1 MKKIKFMLMCMLAML
16 TGFSSCSSSDDND
29 GNKPMTNYVAISAD
43 GNTIINEDDDEEVK
57 FNILIGNTLTADATI
72 NLSLEENDDNVAT
85 ISPSSTIALK
95 AGAKTA
101 SFTVK
106 SNKKSL
112 LKSDRVLTVKATF
125 SDANMK
131 TDGKAATLTIKPDSD
146 IPVLTAEQ
154 QKLIEGYKQNLN
166 IDLTKILGKVKV
178 DTKVTFNDDDKIDIN
193 DNKDTRSFSGVTII
207 TLSEKATADKPVLK
221 MVSNAMGMAAFNYEM
236 LRKRT
241 VEDTEFWTQMPNGK
255 AVMENINYDYNK
267 ETFTMTLDGIEV
279 NPADMSLKFTG
290 SKVTMYEEKITTV
303 PFDYT
308 FSAWDRL
315 KAKADANK
323 SFVVDDGDTKTEVSV
338 KDIIDGGGSLNPY
351 SFFDNTDIVTDG
363 ENTDYTTIYVAP
375 TGKIDFTSGKMTFAF
390 PWYLDNT
397 YGCQRVEAT
406 YTFGN

>member
-1 MKKIKFMLMCMLAML
+1 MKKITFMLMCMLAML
-16 TGFSSCSSSDDND
+16 TGFSACSSSDND
-29 GNKPMTNYVAISAD
+29 DDKQMTNYVSISAE
-43 GNTIINEDDDEEVK
+43 GNNIINEDDDEEVK

-85 ISPSSTIALK
+85 ISPSTLALK

-131 TDGKAATLTIKPDSD
+131 TDGKAVTLTIKPDSD

>member
-1 MKKIKFMLMCMLAML
+1 MKKITFMLMYMLALL
-16 TGFSSCSSSDDND
+16 TGFSACSSSDND
-29 GNKPMTNYVAISAD
+29 GDKPMTNYVSISAE
-43 GNTIINEDDDEEVK
+43 GNNIINEDDDDEVK

-72 NLSLEENDDNVAT
+72 NLSLEGNDDNVAT
-85 ISPSSTIALK
+85 LSPSTISLK

-131 TDGKAATLTIKPDSD
+131 TDGKAVTLTIKPDSD

-221 MVSNAMGMAAFNYEM
+221 MVSNAMGMAALNYEM
-236 LRKRT
+236 LRKKT
-241 VEDTEFWTQMPNGK
+241 VEDTEYWTQMPYGK
-255 AVMENINYDYNK
+255 AVMEHINYDYKK
-267 ETFTMTLDGIEV
+267 EAFTMTLDGIEV
-279 NPADMSLKFTG
+279 NTDMSLKFTG
-290 SKVTMYEEKITTV
+290 SKVNVLEEEITTV

-315 KAKADANK
+315 KAMADANQ
-323 SFVVDDGDTKTEVSV
+323 SFVVDDGDTRTEVPV
-338 KDIIDGGGSLNPY
+338 QNIIDGGGSLNPY
-351 SFFDNTDIVTDG
+351 SFFDNTDVIADG
-363 ENTDYTTIYVAP
+363 EETEYKNIYVAP
-375 TGKIDFTSGKMTFAF
+375 TGKIDFTTGKMTFAF
-390 PWYLDNT
+390 PWYLENT
-397 YGCQRVEAT
+397 NGCQRVEAT

>member
-1 MKKIKFMLMCMLAML
+1 MKKFKFILMCMLAML
-16 TGFSSCSSSDDND
+16 TGFSACSSSDDND
-29 GNKPMTNYVAISAD
+29 GKQMTNYVSISAA
-43 GNTIINEDDDEEVK
+43 GNNIINEDDDEEVK

-72 NLSLEENDDNVAT
+72 NLSLEGNDDNVAT
-85 ISPSSTIALK
+85 LTPSTIALK

-131 TDGKAATLTIKPDSD
+131 TDGKAVTLTIKPDSD

-241 VEDTEFWTQMPNGK
+241 VEDAENWTQMPYGMV
-255 AVMENINYDYNK
+255 VMENINYDYNK

-279 NPADMSLKFTG
+279 NPADMTLKFTG
-290 SKVTMYEEKITTV
+290 SKVNVYDVEITTV

-308 FSAWDRL
+308 FSAWNRL
-315 KAKADANK
+315 KAIADANQ

-338 KDIIDGGGSLNPY
+338 QDIIDGGGSLNPY
-351 SFFDNTDIVTDG
+351 SFFDNTDVVADG
-363 ENTDYTTIYVAP
+363 EETEYNTIYVAP

-390 PWYLDNT
+390 PWYLENT
-397 YGCQRVEAT
+397 YGCQKVEAT

>member
-1 MKKIKFMLMCMLAML
+1 MKKITFMLMCMLAIL
-16 TGFSSCSSSDDND
+16 TGFSACSSSDND
-29 GNKPMTNYVAISAD
+29 GDKPMTNYVSISAE
-43 GNTIINEDDDEEVK
+43 GNNIINEDDDEEVK

-72 NLSLEENDDNVAT
+72 NLSLEGNDDNVAT
-85 ISPSSTIALK
+85 LTPSTISLK

-131 TDGKAATLTIKPDSD
+131 TDGKAVTLTIKPDSD

-178 DTKVTFNDDDKIDIN
+178 DTKVTFNDDDKNDIN

-221 MVSNAMGMAAFNYEM
+221 MISNAMGMAAFNYEI

-241 VEDTEFWTQMPNGK
+241 VEDTENWTQMPYGK
-255 AVMENINYDYNK
+255 AVMEHINYDYKK
-267 ETFTMTLDGIEV
+267 EAFTMTLDGIEV
-279 NPADMSLKFTG
+279 NTDMSLKFTG
-290 SKVTMYEEKITTV
+290 SKVNVLEEEITTV

-315 KAKADANK
+315 KAMADANK

-338 KDIIDGGGSLNPY
+338 QDIIDGGGSLNPY

-390 PWYLDNT
+390 PWYLENT

>member
-1 MKKIKFMLMCMLAML
+1 MKKFKFMLMCMLAML
-16 TGFSSCSSSDDND
+16 TGFSACSSSDDND
-29 GNKPMTNYVAISAD
+29 GDKQMTNYVSISAA
-43 GNTIINEDDDEEVK
+43 GNNIINEDDDEEVK

-72 NLSLEENDDNVAT
+72 NLSLEGNDDNVAT
-85 ISPSSTIALK
+85 LTPSTIALK
-95 AGAKTA
+95 AGTKTA

-131 TDGKAATLTIKPDSD
+131 TDGKAVTLTIKPDSD

-236 LRKRT
+236 LRKKT
-241 VEDTEFWTQMPNGK
+241 VEDTENWTQMPYGK

-279 NPADMSLKFTG
+279 NPADMTLKFTG
-290 SKVTMYEEKITTV
+290 SKVNVYEEEITTI

-315 KAKADANK
+315 KAMADANK
-323 SFVVDDGDTKTEVSV
+323 SFVVDEGDTKTEVSV
-338 KDIIDGGGSLNPY
+338 QDIIDGGGSLNPY
-351 SFFDNTDIVTDG
+351 TFFDNTDVIADG
-363 ENTDYTTIYVAP
+363 EETEYKNIYVVP

-390 PWYLDNT
+390 PWYLENT

>member
-1 MKKIKFMLMCMLAML
+1 MKKFKFILMCMLAML
-16 TGFSSCSSSDDND
+16 TGFSACSSSDDND
-29 GNKPMTNYVAISAD
+29 GKQMTNYVSISAA
-43 GNTIINEDDDEEVK
+43 GNNIINEDDDEEVK

-72 NLSLEENDDNVAT
+72 SLSLEGNDDNVAT
-85 ISPSSTIALK
+85 LTPSTVALK

-154 QKLIEGYKQNLN
+154 LKLIEGYKQNLN

-241 VEDTEFWTQMPNGK
+241 VEDAENWTQMPYGK
-255 AVMENINYDYNK
+255 AVMENINYNYNK

-315 KAKADANK
+315 KAKADANE
-323 SFVVDDGDTKTEVSV
+323 SFVVDEGETKTKVSV
-338 KDIIDGGGSLNPY
+338 QDIIDGGGSLNPY
-351 SFFDNTDIVTDG
+351 SFFDNTDVVADG
-363 ENTDYTTIYVAP
+363 EETDYTTIYVAP

>member
-1 MKKIKFMLMCMLAML
+1 MKKITFMLMCMLAIL
-16 TGFSSCSSSDDND
+16 TGFSACSSSDND
-29 GNKPMTNYVAISAD
+29 GDKQMTNYVSISAE
-43 GNTIINEDDDEEVK
+43 GNNIINEDDDEEVK

-72 NLSLEENDDNVAT
+72 SLSLEGNDDNVAT
-85 ISPSSTIALK
+85 LSSSTISLK

-101 SFTVK
+101 SFTIK

-131 TDGKAATLTIKPDSD
+131 TDGKAVTLTIKPDSD

-241 VEDTEFWTQMPNGK
+241 VEDTENWTQMPYGK
-255 AVMENINYDYNK
+255 AVMEHINYDYNK

-279 NPADMSLKFTG
+279 NQNMSLKFTG
-290 SKVTMYEEKITTV
+290 SKVNVLEEEITTV

-308 FSAWDRL
+308 FSAWNRL
-315 KAKADANK
+315 KAMADANE
-323 SFVVDDGDTKTEVSV
+323 SFVVDDGETKTNVSV
-338 KDIIDGGGSLNPY
+338 QKIIEGGGSLNPY
-351 SFFDNTDIVTDG
+351 SFFDNTDVVADG
-363 ENTDYTTIYVAP
+363 EETEYNTIYIAP

-390 PWYLDNT
+390 PWYLENT

>member
-1 MKKIKFMLMCMLAML
+1 MKKITFMLMCMLAML
-16 TGFSSCSSSDDND
+16 TGFSACSSDNND
-29 GNKPMTNYVAISAD
+29 GDKPMTNYVSISVE
-43 GNTIINEDDDEEVK
+43 GNNIINEDDDEEVK

-72 NLSLEENDDNVAT
+72 NLSLEGNDDNVAT
-85 ISPSSTIALK
+85 LTLSTIALK

-193 DNKDTRSFSGVTII
+193 NNNDTRSFSGVTII
-207 TLSEKATADKPVLK
+207 TLSEKATADRPVLK

-241 VEDTEFWTQMPNGK
+241 VEDTEFWTQMPYSK
-255 AVMENINYDYNK
+255 AVMDNINYDYNK

-279 NPADMSLKFTG
+279 NPDMSLKFTG
-290 SKVTMYEEKITTV
+290 SKVTMYDEEITTV

-315 KAKADANK
+315 KAKADANE
-323 SFVVDDGDTKTEVSV
+323 SFVVDDGETKTEVPV
-338 KDIIDGGGSLNPY
+338 QEIIDGGGSLNPY
-351 SFFDNTDIVTDG
+351 TFFDNTDVIADG
-363 ENTDYTTIYVAP
+363 EETEYKTIYVAP

-390 PWYLDNT
+390 PWYLENT
-397 YGCQRVEAT
+397 SGCQRIEAT

>member
-1 MKKIKFMLMCMLAML
+1 MKKITFMLMCMLAML
-16 TGFSSCSSSDDND
+16 TGFSACSSSDND
-29 GNKPMTNYVAISAD
+29 GDKPMTNYVSISAE
-43 GNTIINEDDDEEVK
+43 GNNIINEDDDDEVK

-72 NLSLEENDDNVAT
+72 SLSLEGNDDNVAT
-85 ISPSSTIALK
+85 LTPSTISLK

-125 SDANMK
+125 SDVNMK
-131 TDGKAATLTIKPDSD
+131 TDGKAVTLTIKPDSD

-236 LRKRT
+236 LRKKT
-241 VEDTEFWTQMPNGK
+241 VEDTEYWTQMPYGK

-279 NPADMSLKFTG
+279 NPNMSLKFTG
-290 SKVTMYEEKITTV
+290 SKVNVYDEEITTV

-308 FSAWDRL
+308 FSAWNRL
-315 KAKADANK
+315 KAMADANK
-323 SFVVDDGDTKTEVSV
+323 SFVVDDGDTRTEVPV
-338 KDIIDGGGSLNPY
+338 QDIIDGGGSLNPY
-351 SFFDNTDIVTDG
+351 SFFDNTDVVADG
-363 ENTDYTTIYVAP
+363 EETEYNTIYIAP

-390 PWYLDNT
+390 PWYLENT

>member
-1 MKKIKFMLMCMLAML
+1 MKKFKFILMCMLAML
-16 TGFSSCSSSDDND
+16 TGFSACSSSDDND
-29 GNKPMTNYVAISAD
+29 GKQMTNYVSISAA
-43 GNTIINEDDDEEVK
+43 GNNIINEDDDEEVK

-72 NLSLEENDDNVAT
+72 NLSLEGNDDNVAT
-85 ISPSSTIALK
+85 LTPSTIALK

-131 TDGKAATLTIKPDSD
+131 TDGKAVTLTIKPDSD

-236 LRKRT
+236 LRKKT
-241 VEDTEFWTQMPNGK
+241 VEDTEYWTQTPHGK
-255 AVMENINYDYNK
+255 AVMKNINYDYNK
-267 ETFTMTLDGIEV
+267 ENFTMTLDGIEV
-279 NPADMSLKFTG
+279 NPDMSLKFTG
-290 SKVTMYEEKITTV
+290 SKVNVYDVEITTV

-315 KAKADANK
+315 KAMADANK
-323 SFVVDDGDTKTEVSV
+323 SFVVDDGDTRTEVFV

-351 SFFDNTDIVTDG
+351 SFFDNTDVVADG
-363 ENTDYTTIYVAP
+363 EETDYKNIYVAP
-375 TGKIDFTSGKMTFAF
+375 TGKIDFASGKMTFAF
-390 PWYLDNT
+390 PWYLENT

>member
-1 MKKIKFMLMCMLAML
+1 MKKFKFMLMCMLAML
-16 TGFSSCSSSDDND
+16 TGLSACSSSDDND
-29 GNKPMTNYVAISAD
+29 GDKQMTNYVSISAA
-43 GNTIINEDDDEEVK
+43 GNNIINEDDDEEVK

-72 NLSLEENDDNVAT
+72 NLSLEGNDDNVAT
-85 ISPSSTIALK
+85 LTPSTIALK
-95 AGAKTA
+95 AGTKTA

-131 TDGKAATLTIKPDSD
+131 TDGKAVTLTIKPDSD

-236 LRKRT
+236 LRKKT
-241 VEDTEFWTQMPNGK
+241 VEDTENWTQMPYGK

-279 NPADMSLKFTG
+279 NPADMTLKFTG
-290 SKVTMYEEKITTV
+290 SKVNVYEEEITTI

-315 KAKADANK
+315 KAMADANK
-323 SFVVDDGDTKTEVSV
+323 SFVVDEGDTKTEVSV
-338 KDIIDGGGSLNPY
+338 QDIIDGGGSLNPY
-351 SFFDNTDIVTDG
+351 IFFDNTDFIADG
-363 ENTDYTTIYVAP
+363 EETEYKNIYVVP

-390 PWYLDNT
+390 PWYLENT

>member
-1 MKKIKFMLMCMLAML
+1 MKKITFMLMCMLAML
-16 TGFSSCSSSDDND
+16 TGFSACSSSDND
-29 GNKPMTNYVAISAD
+29 GDKPMTNYVSISAE
-43 GNTIINEDDDEEVK
+43 GNNIINEDDDEEVK

-72 NLSLEENDDNVAT
+72 SLSLEGNDDNVAT
-85 ISPSSTIALK
+85 LSPSTISLK

-131 TDGKAATLTIKPDSD
+131 TDGKAVTLTIKPDSD

-193 DNKDTRSFSGVTII
+193 NNKDTRPFSGVTII

-241 VEDTEFWTQMPNGK
+241 VEDTENWTQMPYGK

-267 ETFTMTLDGIEV
+267 ETFTMTLNGIEV
-279 NPADMSLKFTG
+279 NPDMSLKFTG
-290 SKVTMYEEKITTV
+290 SKVNVYDVEITTV

-315 KAKADANK
+315 KTMADANK
-323 SFVVDDGDTKTEVSV
+323 SFVVDDGETKTNVPV
-338 KDIIDGGGSLNPY
+338 QDIIEGGGSLNPY
-351 SFFDNTDIVTDG
+351 SFFDNTDVITDA
-363 ENTDYTTIYVAP
+363 EETEYKTIYVAP

-390 PWYLDNT
+390 PWYLENT
-397 YGCQRVEAT
+397 YGCQRVEVT

>member
-1 MKKIKFMLMCMLAML
+1 MKKFKFILMCMLAML
-16 TGFSSCSSSDDND
+16 TGFSACSSSDDND
-29 GNKPMTNYVAISAD
+29 GKQMTNYVSISAA
-43 GNTIINEDDDEEVK
+43 GNNIINEDDDEEVK

-72 NLSLEENDDNVAT
+72 NLSLEGNDDNVAT
-85 ISPSSTIALK
+85 LTPSTIALK

-131 TDGKAATLTIKPDSD
+131 TDGKAVTLTIKPDSD

-193 DNKDTRSFSGVTII
+193 DNNDTRSFSGVTII

-221 MVSNAMGMAAFNYEM
+221 MVSNAMGMAALNYEM
-236 LRKRT
+236 LRKKT
-241 VEDTEFWTQMPNGK
+241 VEDTEYWTQTPHGK

-267 ETFTMTLDGIEV
+267 ENFTMTLDGIEV
-279 NPADMSLKFTG
+279 NPDMSLKFTG
-290 SKVTMYEEKITTV
+290 SKVNVYDVEITTV

-315 KAKADANK
+315 KAMADANK
-323 SFVVDDGDTKTEVSV
+323 SFVVDDGDTRTEVFV

-351 SFFDNTDIVTDG
+351 SFFDNTDVVADG
-363 ENTDYTTIYVAP
+363 EETDYKNIYVAP
-375 TGKIDFTSGKMTFAF
+375 TGKIDFASGKMTFAF
-390 PWYLDNT
+390 PWYLENT

>member
-1 MKKIKFMLMCMLAML
+1 MLAML
-16 TGFSSCSSSDDND
+16 TGFSACSSSDND
-29 GNKPMTNYVAISAD
+29 GDKPMTNYVLISAE
-43 GNTIINEDDDEEVK
+43 GNNIINEDDDEEVK

-72 NLSLEENDDNVAT
+72 NLSLEGNDDNVAT
-85 ISPSSTIALK
+85 LSSSTISLK

-131 TDGKAATLTIKPDSD
+131 TDGKAVTLTIKPDSD

-193 DNKDTRSFSGVTII
+193 NNKDTRSFSGVTII

-241 VEDTEFWTQMPNGK
+241 VEDAENWTQMPYGK
-255 AVMENINYDYNK
+255 AVMENINYDNKK

-279 NPADMSLKFTG
+279 NADMSLKFTG
-290 SKVTMYEEKITTV
+290 SKVNVYDKEITTV

-315 KAKADANK
+315 KAMADANK
-323 SFVVDDGDTKTEVSV
+323 SFVVDEGDTKTEVPV
-338 KDIIDGGGSLNPY
+338 QDIIDGGGSLNPY
-351 SFFDNTDIVTDG
+351 SFFDNTDVVADG
-363 ENTDYTTIYVAP
+363 EKTEYKNIYVAP
-375 TGKIDFTSGKMTFAF
+375 TGKIDFTTGKMTFAF
-390 PWYLDNT
+390 PWYLENT

>member
-1 MKKIKFMLMCMLAML
+1 MKKITFMLMCMLAML
-16 TGFSSCSSSDDND
+16 TGFSACSSSDND
-29 GNKPMTNYVAISAD
+29 GDKPMTNYVSISAE
-43 GNTIINEDDDEEVK
+43 GNNIINEDDDDEVK

-72 NLSLEENDDNVAT
+72 NLSLEGNDDNVAT
-85 ISPSSTIALK
+85 LSSSTISLK

-131 TDGKAATLTIKPDSD
+131 TDGKAVTLTIKPDSD

-178 DTKVTFNDDDKIDIN
+178 VTKVTFNDDDKIDIN
-193 DNKDTRSFSGVTII
+193 NNKDTRSFSGVTII

-236 LRKRT
+236 LRKKT
-241 VEDTEFWTQMPNGK
+241 VEDTEYWTQMPYGK

-279 NPADMSLKFTG
+279 NPDMSLKFTG
-290 SKVTMYEEKITTV
+290 SKVNVYDKEITTV

-308 FSAWDRL
+308 FSAWNRL
-315 KAKADANK
+315 KAMADANE
-323 SFVVDDGDTKTEVSV
+323 SFVVDEGETKTKIPVQ
-338 KDIIDGGGSLNPY
+338 DIIDGGGSLNPY
-351 SFFDNTDIVTDG
+351 LFFDNTDVIADG
-363 ENTDYTTIYVAP
+363 EETEYKNIYVAP
-375 TGKIDFTSGKMTFAF
+375 TGKIDFTNGKMTFAF
-390 PWYLDNT
+390 PWYLENT
-397 YGCQRVEAT
+397 NGCQRVEAT

>member
-1 MKKIKFMLMCMLAML
+1 MKKFKFMLMCMLAML
-16 TGFSSCSSSDDND
+16 TGFSACSSSDND
-29 GNKPMTNYVAISAD
+29 GDKQMTNYVSISAE
-43 GNTIINEDDDEEVK
+43 GNNIINEDDDDEVK

-72 NLSLEENDDNVAT
+72 NLSLEGNDDNVAT
-85 ISPSSTIALK
+85 LSPSTIALK

-131 TDGKAATLTIKPDSD
+131 TDGKAVTLTIKPDSD

-193 DNKDTRSFSGVTII
+193 NNQDTRSFSGVTII

-221 MVSNAMGMAAFNYEM
+221 MVSNAMGMAALNYEM
-236 LRKRT
+236 LRKKT
-241 VEDTEFWTQMPNGK
+241 VEDTEYWTQMPYGK
-255 AVMENINYDYNK
+255 AVMEHINYDYKK
-267 ETFTMTLDGIEV
+267 EAFTMTLDGIEV
-279 NPADMSLKFTG
+279 NTDMSLKFTG
-290 SKVTMYEEKITTV
+290 SKVNVLEEEITTV

-315 KAKADANK
+315 KAMADANQ
-323 SFVVDDGDTKTEVSV
+323 SFVVDDGDTRTEVPV
-338 KDIIDGGGSLNPY
+338 QNIIDGGGSLNPY
-351 SFFDNTDIVTDG
+351 SFFDNTDVIADG
-363 ENTDYTTIYVAP
+363 EETEYKNIYVAP
-375 TGKIDFTSGKMTFAF
+375 TGKIDFTTGKMTFAF
-390 PWYLDNT
+390 PWYLENT
-397 YGCQRVEAT
+397 NGCQRVEAT

>member
-1 MKKIKFMLMCMLAML
+1 MKKITFMLMCILAML
-16 TGFSSCSSSDDND
+16 TGFSACSSDNNGD
-29 GNKPMTNYVAISAD
+29 KPMTNYVSISAE
-43 GNTIINEDDDEEVK
+43 GNNIINEDDDDEVK

-72 NLSLEENDDNVAT
+72 NLSLEGNDDNVAT
-85 ISPSSTIALK
+85 LSPSTISLK

-106 SNKKSL
+106 SNKKRL

-125 SDANMK
+125 SDSNMK
-131 TDGKAATLTIKPDSD
+131 TDGKAVTLTIKPDSD

-193 DNKDTRSFSGVTII
+193 NNQDTRSFSGVTII

-221 MVSNAMGMAAFNYEM
+221 MVSNAMGMATLNYEM
-236 LRKRT
+236 LRKKT
-241 VEDTEFWTQMPNGK
+241 VEDTEYWTQMPYGK

-279 NPADMSLKFTG
+279 NTDMSLKFTG
-290 SKVTMYEEKITTV
+290 SKVNVYDKEITTV

-308 FSAWDRL
+308 FSAWNRL
-315 KAKADANK
+315 KAMADANE
-323 SFVVDDGDTKTEVSV
+323 SFVVDEGETKTKVPV
-338 KDIIDGGGSLNPY
+338 QDIIDGGGSLNPY
-351 SFFDNTDIVTDG
+351 SFFDNTDVIADG
-363 ENTDYTTIYVAP
+363 EETEYKNIYVAP
-375 TGKIDFTSGKMTFAF
+375 TGKIDFTTGKMTFAF
-390 PWYLDNT
+390 PWYLENT
-397 YGCQRVEAT
+397 NGCQRVEAT

>member
-1 MKKIKFMLMCMLAML
+1 MKKITFMLMCMLAML
-16 TGFSSCSSSDDND
+16 TGFSACSSSDDND
-29 GNKPMTNYVAISAD
+29 GDKQMTNYVSISAE
-43 GNTIINEDDDEEVK
+43 GNNIINEDDDDEVK

-72 NLSLEENDDNVAT
+72 NLSLEGNDDNVAT
-85 ISPSSTIALK
+85 LSSSTISLK

-131 TDGKAATLTIKPDSD
+131 TDGKAVTLTIKPDSD

-178 DTKVTFNDDDKIDIN
+178 VTKVTFNDDDKIDIN
-193 DNKDTRSFSGVTII
+193 NNKDTRSFSGVTII

-236 LRKRT
+236 LRKKT
-241 VEDTEFWTQMPNGK
+241 VEDTEYWTQMPYGK

-279 NPADMSLKFTG
+279 NPDMSLKFTG
-290 SKVTMYEEKITTV
+290 SKVNVYDKEITTV

-308 FSAWDRL
+308 FSAWNRL
-315 KAKADANK
+315 KAMADANE
-323 SFVVDDGDTKTEVSV
+323 SFVVDEGETKTKIPVQ
-338 KDIIDGGGSLNPY
+338 DIIDGGGSLNPY
-351 SFFDNTDIVTDG
+351 LFFDNTDVIADG
-363 ENTDYTTIYVAP
+363 EETEYKNIYVAP
-375 TGKIDFTSGKMTFAF
+375 TGKIDFTNGKMTFAF
-390 PWYLDNT
+390 PWYLENT
-397 YGCQRVEAT
+397 NGCQRVEAT

>member
-1 MKKIKFMLMCMLAML
+1 MKKITFMLMCILAML
-16 TGFSSCSSSDDND
+16 TGFSACSSSDNDDN
-29 GNKPMTNYVAISAD
+29 KQMTNYVSISAE
-43 GNTIINEDDDEEVK
+43 GNNIINEDDDEEVK

-72 NLSLEENDDNVAT
+72 SLSLEGNDDNVAT
-85 ISPSSTIALK
+85 LTPSTISLK

-112 LKSDRVLTVKATF
+112 LKSDRVLTIKATF

-241 VEDTEFWTQMPNGK
+241 VEDTENWTQMPYGK

-279 NPADMSLKFTG
+279 NADMSLKFTG
-290 SKVTMYEEKITTV
+290 SKVNAYDEEITTV

-323 SFVVDDGDTKTEVSV
+323 SFVVDEGETKTEVSV
-338 KDIIDGGGSLNPY
+338 QDIINGGGSLNPY
-351 SFFDNTDIVTDG
+351 SFFDNTDVVADG
-363 ENTDYTTIYVAP
+363 EKTDYKTIYIAP

-390 PWYLDNT
+390 PWYLENT

>member
-1 MKKIKFMLMCMLAML
+1 MKKFKFILMCMLAML
-16 TGFSSCSSSDDND
+16 TGFSACSSSDDND
-29 GNKPMTNYVAISAD
+29 GKQMTNYVSISAA
-43 GNTIINEDDDEEVK
+43 GNNIINEDDDEEVK

-72 NLSLEENDDNVAT
+72 SLSLEGNDDNVAT
-85 ISPSSTIALK
+85 LTPSTVALK

-193 DNKDTRSFSGVTII
+193 DNKDSRSFSGVTII

-241 VEDTEFWTQMPNGK
+241 VEDAENWTQMPYGK
-255 AVMENINYDYNK
+255 AVMENINYNYNK

-315 KAKADANK
+315 KAKADANE
-323 SFVVDDGDTKTEVSV
+323 SFVVDEGETKTKVSV
-338 KDIIDGGGSLNPY
+338 QDIIDGGGSLNPY
-351 SFFDNTDIVTDG
+351 SFFDNTDVVADG
-363 ENTDYTTIYVAP
+363 EETDYTTIYVAP

>member
-1 MKKIKFMLMCMLAML
+1 MKKITFMLMCMLAML
-16 TGFSSCSSSDDND
+16 TGFSACSSDND
-29 GNKPMTNYVAISAD
+29 GDKPMTNYVSISAE
-43 GNTIINEDDDEEVK
+43 GNNIINEDDDEEVK

-72 NLSLEENDDNVAT
+72 NLSLEGNDDNVAT
-85 ISPSSTIALK
+85 LTSSTIALK

-112 LKSDRVLTVKATF
+112 LKSDRVLTIKATF

-221 MVSNAMGMAAFNYEM
+221 MVSNAMGMAAFNYEI

-241 VEDTEFWTQMPNGK
+241 VEDTEIWTQMPYSK
-255 AVMENINYDYNK
+255 AVMDNINYDYNK

-279 NPADMSLKFTG
+279 NPDMSLKFTG
-290 SKVTMYEEKITTV
+290 SKVTVYDEEITTV

-315 KAKADANK
+315 KAKADANE
-323 SFVVDDGDTKTEVSV
+323 SFIVDDGETKTEVPV
-338 KDIIDGGGSLNPY
+338 QEIIDGGGSLNPY
-351 SFFDNTDIVTDG
+351 TFFDNTDVIADG
-363 ENTDYTTIYVAP
+363 EETEYKTIYVAP

-390 PWYLDNT
+390 PWYLENT

>member
-1 MKKIKFMLMCMLAML
+1 MLAML
-16 TGFSSCSSSDDND
+16 TGFSACSSSDDND
-29 GNKPMTNYVAISAD
+29 GDKQMTNYVSISAE
-43 GNTIINEDDDEEVK
+43 GNNIINEDDDEEVK

-72 NLSLEENDDNVAT
+72 NLSLEGNDDNVAT
-85 ISPSSTIALK
+85 LTPSTIALK
-95 AGAKTA
+95 AGTKTA

-131 TDGKAATLTIKPDSD
+131 TDGKAVTLTIKPDSD

-236 LRKRT
+236 LRKKT
-241 VEDTEFWTQMPNGK
+241 VEDTENWTQMPYGK

-267 ETFTMTLDGIEV
+267 ETVTMTLDGIEG
-279 NPADMSLKFTG
+279 NPADMTLKFTG
-290 SKVTMYEEKITTV
+290 SKVNVYEEEITTI

-315 KAKADANK
+315 KAMADANK
-323 SFVVDDGDTKTEVSV
+323 SFVVDEGDTKTEVSV
-338 KDIIDGGGSLNPY
+338 QDIIDGGGSLNPY
-351 SFFDNTDIVTDG
+351 TFFDNTDFIADG
-363 ENTDYTTIYVAP
+363 EETEYKNIYVVP

-390 PWYLDNT
+390 PWYLENT

>member
-1 MKKIKFMLMCMLAML
+1 ML
-16 TGFSSCSSSDDND
+16 TGFSACSSSDND
-29 GNKPMTNYVAISAD
+29 GDKPMTNYVSISAE
-43 GNTIINEDDDEEVK
+43 GNNIINEDDDDEVK

-72 NLSLEENDDNVAT
+72 NLSLEGNDDNVAT
-85 ISPSSTIALK
+85 LSSSTISLK

-131 TDGKAATLTIKPDSD
+131 TDGKAVTLTIKPDSD

-178 DTKVTFNDDDKIDIN
+178 ETKVTFNDDDKIDIN

-221 MVSNAMGMAAFNYEM
+221 MVSNAMGMAALNYEM
-236 LRKRT
+236 LRKKT
-241 VEDTEFWTQMPNGK
+241 VEDTEYWTQMPYGK
-255 AVMENINYDYNK
+255 AVMEHINYDYKK
-267 ETFTMTLDGIEV
+267 EAFTMTLDGIEV
-279 NPADMSLKFTG
+279 NTDMSLKFTG
-290 SKVTMYEEKITTV
+290 SKVNVLEEEITTV

-315 KAKADANK
+315 KAMADANQ
-323 SFVVDDGDTKTEVSV
+323 SFVVDDGDTRTEVPV
-338 KDIIDGGGSLNPY
+338 QNIIDGGGSLNPY
-351 SFFDNTDIVTDG
+351 SFFDNTDVIADG
-363 ENTDYTTIYVAP
+363 EETEYKNIYVAP
-375 TGKIDFTSGKMTFAF
+375 TGKIDFTTGKMTFAF
-390 PWYLDNT
+390 PWYLENT
-397 YGCQRVEAT
+397 NGCQRVEAT

>member
-1 MKKIKFMLMCMLAML
+1 MKKITFMLMCMLAML
-16 TGFSSCSSSDDND
+16 TGFSACSSSDND
-29 GNKPMTNYVAISAD
+29 GDKQMTNYVSISAE
-43 GNTIINEDDDEEVK
+43 GNNIINEDDDEEVK

-72 NLSLEENDDNVAT
+72 SLSLEGNDDNVAT
-85 ISPSSTIALK
+85 LSSSTISLK

-101 SFTVK
+101 SFTIK

-131 TDGKAATLTIKPDSD
+131 TDGKAVTLTIKPDSD

-178 DTKVTFNDDDKIDIN
+178 VTKVTFNDDDKIDIN

-236 LRKRT
+236 LRKKT
-241 VEDTEFWTQMPNGK
+241 VEDTEFWTQMPFGR

-279 NPADMSLKFTG
+279 NPNMSLKFTG
-290 SKVTMYEEKITTV
+290 SKVNVLEEEITTV

-308 FSAWDRL
+308 FSAWNRL
-315 KAKADANK
+315 KAMADANE
-323 SFVVDDGDTKTEVSV
+323 SFVVDDGETKTNVSV
-338 KDIIDGGGSLNPY
+338 QKIIEGGGSLNPY
-351 SFFDNTDIVTDG
+351 SFFDNTDVVADG
-363 ENTDYTTIYVAP
+363 EETEYKNIYVAP
-375 TGKIDFTSGKMTFAF
+375 TGKIDITTGKMTFAF
-390 PWYLDNT
+390 PWYLENT

>member
-1 MKKIKFMLMCMLAML
+1 MKKITFMLMCILAML
-16 TGFSSCSSSDDND
+16 TGFSACSSSDND
-29 GNKPMTNYVAISAD
+29 GDKPMTNYVSISAE
-43 GNTIINEDDDEEVK
+43 GNNIINEDDDDEVK

-72 NLSLEENDDNVAT
+72 NLSLEGNDDNVAT
-85 ISPSSTIALK
+85 LSPSTISLK

-131 TDGKAATLTIKPDSD
+131 TDGKAVTLTIKPDSD

-221 MVSNAMGMAAFNYEM
+221 MVSNAMGMAALNYEM
-236 LRKRT
+236 LRKKT
-241 VEDTEFWTQMPNGK
+241 VEDTEYWTQMPYGK

-279 NPADMSLKFTG
+279 NTDMSLKFTG
-290 SKVTMYEEKITTV
+290 SKVNVYDEEITTV

-308 FSAWDRL
+308 FSAWNRL
-315 KAKADANK
+315 KAMADANK
-323 SFVVDDGDTKTEVSV
+323 SFVVDDGDTRTEVPV
-338 KDIIDGGGSLNPY
+338 QDIIDGGGSLNPY
-351 SFFDNTDIVTDG
+351 SFFDNTDVVADG
-363 ENTDYTTIYVAP
+363 EDTDYTTIYVAP
-375 TGKIDFTSGKMTFAF
+375 TGKIDFTTGKMTFAF
-390 PWYLDNT
+390 PWYLENT
-397 YGCQRVEAT
+397 NGCQRVEAT

>member
-1 MKKIKFMLMCMLAML
+1 MKKITFMLMCMLAML
-16 TGFSSCSSSDDND
+16 TGFSACSSDNND
-29 GNKPMTNYVAISAD
+29 GDKQMTNYVSISAE
-43 GNTIINEDDDEEVK
+43 GNNIINEDDDEEVK

-72 NLSLEENDDNVAT
+72 NLSLEGNDDNVAT
-85 ISPSSTIALK
+85 ISPSTIALK

-112 LKSDRVLTVKATF
+112 LKSDRVLTVKAIF

-131 TDGKAATLTIKPDSD
+131 TDGKAVTLTIKPDSD

-178 DTKVTFNDDDKIDIN
+178 ETLVTFNDDDKIDIN
-193 DNKDTRSFSGVTII
+193 DNKETRSFSGVTII

-236 LRKRT
+236 LRKKT
-241 VEDTEFWTQMPNGK
+241 VEDTEYYTQTPYGQ
-255 AVMENINYDYNK
+255 AVMENIKYDFNK

-279 NPADMSLKFTG
+279 NADMTLSFTG
-290 SKVTMYEEKITTV
+290 KKTTIYEEEITTV

-308 FSAWDRL
+308 FSAWTRL
-315 KAKADANK
+315 KEMADAGK
-323 SFVVDDGDTKTEVSV
+323 SFIVDDGDSKTETPVQ
-338 KDIIDGGGSLNPY
+338 DIIDGGGTLNPY
-351 SFFDNTDIVTDG
+351 AFFDNIDV
-363 ENTDYTTIYVAP
+363 VADAEKTEYKNIFVVP
-375 TGKIDFTSGKMTFAF
+375 TGKIDFANGKMTFAF
-390 PWYLDNT
+390 PWYLENA
-397 YGCQRVEAT
+397 YGCQKVEAT

>member
-1 MKKIKFMLMCMLAML
+1 MKKFKFILMCMLAML
-16 TGFSSCSSSDDND
+16 TGFSACSSSDDND
-29 GNKPMTNYVAISAD
+29 GKQMTNYVSISAA
-43 GNTIINEDDDEEVK
+43 GNNIINEDDDEEVK

-72 NLSLEENDDNVAT
+72 SLSLEGNDDNVAT
-85 ISPSSTIALK
+85 LTPSTVALK

-178 DTKVTFNDDDKIDIN
+178 DTKVTFNDDDKIDVN
-193 DNKDTRSFSGVTII
+193 DNKDSRSFSGVTII

-241 VEDTEFWTQMPNGK
+241 VEDAENWTQMPYGK
-255 AVMENINYDYNK
+255 AVMENINYNYNK

-315 KAKADANK
+315 KAKADANE
-323 SFVVDDGDTKTEVSV
+323 SFVVDEGETKTKVSV
-338 KDIIDGGGSLNPY
+338 QDIIDGGGSLNPY
-351 SFFDNTDIVTDG
+351 SFFDNTDVVADG
-363 ENTDYTTIYVAP
+363 EETDYTTIYVAP

>member
-1 MKKIKFMLMCMLAML
+1 MKKITFMLMCMLAML
-16 TGFSSCSSSDDND
+16 TGFSACSSSDND
-29 GNKPMTNYVAISAD
+29 GDKQMTNYVSISAE
-43 GNTIINEDDDEEVK
+43 GNNIINEDDDDEVK

-72 NLSLEENDDNVAT
+72 NLSLEGNDDNVAT
-85 ISPSSTIALK
+85 LSSSTISLK

-131 TDGKAATLTIKPDSD
+131 TDGKAVTLTIKPDSD

-178 DTKVTFNDDDKIDIN
+178 ETKVTFNDDDKIDIN

-221 MVSNAMGMAAFNYEM
+221 MVSNAMGMAALNYEM
-236 LRKRT
+236 LRKKT
-241 VEDTEFWTQMPNGK
+241 VEDTEYWTQMPYGK
-255 AVMENINYDYNK
+255 AVMEHINYDYKK
-267 ETFTMTLDGIEV
+267 EAFTMTLDGIEV
-279 NPADMSLKFTG
+279 NTDMSLKFTG
-290 SKVTMYEEKITTV
+290 SKVNVLEEEITTV

-315 KAKADANK
+315 KAMADANE
-323 SFVVDDGDTKTEVSV
+323 SFVVDEGETKTKIPVQ
-338 KDIIDGGGSLNPY
+338 DIIDGGGSLNPY
-351 SFFDNTDIVTDG
+351 LVFDNTDVIADG
-363 ENTDYTTIYVAP
+363 EDTDYTTIYVAP
-375 TGKIDFTSGKMTFAF
+375 TGKIDFTRGKMTFAF
-390 PWYLDNT
+390 PWYLENT
-397 YGCQRVEAT
+397 NGCQRVEAT

>member
-1 MKKIKFMLMCMLAML
+1 MKKFKFMLMCMLAML
-16 TGFSSCSSSDDND
+16 TGFSACSSSDNND
-29 GNKPMTNYVAISAD
+29 GDKQMTNYVSISAA
-43 GNTIINEDDDEEVK
+43 GNNIINEDDDEEVK

-72 NLSLEENDDNVAT
+72 NLSLEGNDDNVAT
-85 ISPSSTIALK
+85 LTPSTIALK

-131 TDGKAATLTIKPDSD
+131 TDGKAVTLTIKPDSD

-236 LRKRT
+236 LRKKT
-241 VEDTEFWTQMPNGK
+241 VEDTENWTQMPYGK

-279 NPADMSLKFTG
+279 NPADMTLKFTG
-290 SKVTMYEEKITTV
+290 SKVNVYEEEITTI

-315 KAKADANK
+315 KAMADANK
-323 SFVVDDGDTKTEVSV
+323 SFVVDEGDTKTEVSV
-338 KDIIDGGGSLNPY
+338 QDIIDGGGSLNPY
-351 SFFDNTDIVTDG
+351 TFFDNTDFIADG
-363 ENTDYTTIYVAP
+363 EETEYKNIYVVP

-390 PWYLDNT
+390 PWYLENT

>member
-1 MKKIKFMLMCMLAML
+1 MKKITFMLMCMLTML
-16 TGFSSCSSSDDND
+16 TGFSACSSDNND
-29 GNKPMTNYVAISAD
+29 GDKPMTNYVSISAE
-43 GNTIINEDDDEEVK
+43 GNNIINEDDDEEVK

-72 NLSLEENDDNVAT
+72 NLSLEGNDDNVAT
-85 ISPSSTIALK
+85 LTPSTIALK

-112 LKSDRVLTVKATF
+112 LKSDRVLTVKAIF

-131 TDGKAATLTIKPDSD
+131 TDGKAVTLTIKPDSD

-221 MVSNAMGMAAFNYEM
+221 MVSNAMGMATFNYEM

-241 VEDTEFWTQMPNGK
+241 VEDAENWTQMPYGK

-279 NPADMSLKFTG
+279 NPDMSLNFTG
-290 SKVTMYEEKITTV
+290 SKVNVYDAEITTV

-315 KAKADANK
+315 KAMADANK
-323 SFVVDDGDTKTEVSV
+323 SFVVDDGETKTGVSV
-338 KDIIDGGGSLNPY
+338 QDIIDGGGSLNPY
-351 SFFDNTDIVTDG
+351 FFFDNTDVVADAEET
-363 ENTDYTTIYVAP
+363 EYNTIYVAP
-375 TGKIDFTSGKMTFAF
+375 TGKIDFASSKMTFAF

>member
-1 MKKIKFMLMCMLAML
+1 MKKITFMLMCMLAML
-16 TGFSSCSSSDDND
+16 TGFSACSSSDND
-29 GNKPMTNYVAISAD
+29 DDKQMTNYVSISAE
-43 GNTIINEDDDEEVK
+43 GNNIINEDDDDEVK

-72 NLSLEENDDNVAT
+72 SLSLEGNDENVAT
-85 ISPSSTIALK
+85 LNPSTISLK

-112 LKSDRVLTVKATF
+112 LKSDRVLTIKATF

-241 VEDTEFWTQMPNGK
+241 VEDTENWTQMPYSK
-255 AVMENINYDYNK
+255 AVMEHINYDYKK
-267 ETFTMTLDGIEV
+267 EAFTMTLDGIEV
-279 NPADMSLKFTG
+279 NADMSLKFTG
-290 SKVTMYEEKITTV
+290 SKVNVLEEEITTV

-315 KAKADANK
+315 KAMADANK

-338 KDIIDGGGSLNPY
+338 QDIIDGGGSLNPY

-390 PWYLDNT
+390 PWYLENT

>member
-1 MKKIKFMLMCMLAML
+1 
-16 TGFSSCSSSDDND
+16 
-29 GNKPMTNYVAISAD
+29 
-43 GNTIINEDDDEEVK
+43 
-57 FNILIGNTLTADATI
+57 
-72 NLSLEENDDNVAT
+72 
-85 ISPSSTIALK
+85 
-95 AGAKTA
+95 
-101 SFTVK
+101 
-106 SNKKSL
+106 
-112 LKSDRVLTVKATF
+112 
-125 SDANMK
+125 MK
-131 TDGKAATLTIKPDSD
+131 TDGKAVTLTIKPDSD

-178 DTKVTFNDDDKIDIN
+178 ETKVTFNDDDKIDIN

-241 VEDTEFWTQMPNGK
+241 VEDTEYWTQTPHGK

-267 ETFTMTLDGIEV
+267 EAFTMTLDGIEV
-279 NPADMSLKFTG
+279 NPADMTLKFTG
-290 SKVTMYEEKITTV
+290 SKVDLYGEEITTV

-315 KAKADANK
+315 KAMADANK
-323 SFVVDDGDTKTEVSV
+323 SFEVDEGDTRTNVPVQE
-338 KDIIDGGGSLNPY
+338 IIDGGGSLNPY
-351 SFFDNTDIVTDG
+351 SFFDNTDVVADG
-363 ENTDYTTIYVAP
+363 EATDYKNIYVAP

-390 PWYLDNT
+390 PWYLNDT

>member
-1 MKKIKFMLMCMLAML
+1 MKKITFMLMCMLAML
-16 TGFSSCSSSDDND
+16 TGFSACSSSDND
-29 GNKPMTNYVAISAD
+29 GDKPMTNYVSISAE
-43 GNTIINEDDDEEVK
+43 GNNIINEDDDDEVK

-72 NLSLEENDDNVAT
+72 NLSLEGNDDNVAT
-85 ISPSSTIALK
+85 LSSSTISLK

-106 SNKKSL
+106 SNKKGL

-131 TDGKAATLTIKPDSD
+131 TDGKAVTLTIKPDSD

-193 DNKDTRSFSGVTII
+193 NNKDTRSFSGVTII

-241 VEDTEFWTQMPNGK
+241 VEDAENWTQMPYGK
-255 AVMENINYDYNK
+255 AVMENINYDNKK

-279 NPADMSLKFTG
+279 NADMSLKFTG
-290 SKVTMYEEKITTV
+290 SKVNVYDKEITTV

-315 KAKADANK
+315 KAMADANK
-323 SFVVDDGDTKTEVSV
+323 SFVVDEGDTKTEVPV
-338 KDIIDGGGSLNPY
+338 QDIIDGGGSLNPY
-351 SFFDNTDIVTDG
+351 SFFDNTDVVADG
-363 ENTDYTTIYVAP
+363 EKTEYKNIYVAP
-375 TGKIDFTSGKMTFAF
+375 TGKIDFTTGKMTFAF
-390 PWYLDNT
+390 PWYLENT

>member
-1 MKKIKFMLMCMLAML
+1 MKQFKFMLMCMLAML
-16 TGFSSCSSSDDND
+16 TGFSACSSSDDND
-29 GNKPMTNYVAISAD
+29 GDKQMTNYVSISAE
-43 GNTIINEDDDEEVK
+43 GNNIINEDDDDEVK

-72 NLSLEENDDNVAT
+72 SLSLEGNDDNVAT
-85 ISPSSTIALK
+85 LTPSTISLK

-125 SDANMK
+125 SDVNMK
-131 TDGKAATLTIKPDSD
+131 TDGKAVTLTIKPDSD

-178 DTKVTFNDDDKIDIN
+178 DTKVTFNDDDKNDIN

-236 LRKRT
+236 LRKKT
-241 VEDTEFWTQMPNGK
+241 VEDTEFWTQMPFGR

-279 NPADMSLKFTG
+279 NPNMSLKFTG
-290 SKVTMYEEKITTV
+290 SKVNVLEEEITTV

-308 FSAWDRL
+308 FSAWNRL
-315 KAKADANK
+315 KAMADANE
-323 SFVVDDGDTKTEVSV
+323 SFVVDDGETKTNVSV
-338 KDIIDGGGSLNPY
+338 QKIIEGGGSLNPY
-351 SFFDNTDIVTDG
+351 SFFDNTDVVADG
-363 ENTDYTTIYVAP
+363 EETEYKNIYVAP
-375 TGKIDFTSGKMTFAF
+375 TGKIDFTTGKMTFAF
-390 PWYLDNT
+390 PWYLENT

>member
-1 MKKIKFMLMCMLAML
+1 MKKITFMLMCMLAML
-16 TGFSSCSSSDDND
+16 TGFSACSSSDND
-29 GNKPMTNYVAISAD
+29 GDKPMTNYVSISAE
-43 GNTIINEDDDEEVK
+43 GNNIINEDDDDEVK

-72 NLSLEENDDNVAT
+72 NLSLEGNDDNVAT
-85 ISPSSTIALK
+85 LSSSTISLK

-131 TDGKAATLTIKPDSD
+131 TDGKAVTLTIKPDSD

-178 DTKVTFNDDDKIDIN
+178 VTKVTFNDDDKIDIN
-193 DNKDTRSFSGVTII
+193 NNKDTRSFSGVTII

-236 LRKRT
+236 LRKKT
-241 VEDTEFWTQMPNGK
+241 VEDTEYWTQMPYGK

-279 NPADMSLKFTG
+279 NTDMSLKFTG
-290 SKVTMYEEKITTV
+290 SKVNVYDEEITTV

-308 FSAWDRL
+308 FSAWNRL
-315 KAKADANK
+315 KAMADANK
-323 SFVVDDGDTKTEVSV
+323 SFVVDDGDTRTEVPV
-338 KDIIDGGGSLNPY
+338 QYIIDGGGSLNPY
-351 SFFDNTDIVTDG
+351 SFFDNTDVIADG
-363 ENTDYTTIYVAP
+363 EETEYKNIYVAP

-390 PWYLDNT
+390 PWYLENT
-397 YGCQRVEAT
+397 NGCQKVEAT

>member
-1 MKKIKFMLMCMLAML
+1 MLAML
-16 TGFSSCSSSDDND
+16 TGFSACSSSDDND
-29 GNKPMTNYVAISAD
+29 GDKQMTNYVSISTE
-43 GNTIINEDDDEEVK
+43 GNNIINEDDDDEVK

-72 NLSLEENDDNVAT
+72 NLSLEGNDDNVAT
-85 ISPSSTIALK
+85 LTPSTIALK

-131 TDGKAATLTIKPDSD
+131 TDGKAVTLTIKPDSD

-178 DTKVTFNDDDKIDIN
+178 ETKVTFNDDDKIDIN
-193 DNKDTRSFSGVTII
+193 DNNDTRSFRGVTII

-221 MVSNAMGMAAFNYEM
+221 MVSNAMGMATFNYEM
-236 LRKRT
+236 LRKKT
-241 VEDTEFWTQMPNGK
+241 VEDTEYWTQMPYSK

-290 SKVTMYEEKITTV
+290 SKVNVYEDEITTV

-315 KAKADANK
+315 KAMADANK
-323 SFVVDDGDTKTEVSV
+323 LFVVDDGDTKTKVSV
-338 KDIIDGGGSLNPY
+338 QEIIDGGGSLNPY
-351 SFFDNTDIVTDG
+351 LFFDNTDIVADG
-363 ENTDYTTIYVAP
+363 EKTDYKNIYIAP
-375 TGKIDFTSGKMTFAF
+375 TGKIDFASGQMTFAF
-390 PWYLDNT
+390 PWYLENT
-397 YGCQRVEAT
+397 SGCQRIEAT
-406 YTFGN
+406 YKFGN

>member
-1 MKKIKFMLMCMLAML
+1 MKKFKFILMCMLAML
-16 TGFSSCSSSDDND
+16 TGFSACSSSDDND
-29 GNKPMTNYVAISAD
+29 GKQMTNYVSISAA
-43 GNTIINEDDDEEVK
+43 GNNIINEDDDEEVK

-72 NLSLEENDDNVAT
+72 NLSLEGNDDNVAT
-85 ISPSSTIALK
+85 LTPSNIALK

-131 TDGKAATLTIKPDSD
+131 TDGKAVTLTIKPDSD

-241 VEDTEFWTQMPNGK
+241 VEDAENWTQMPYGM

-279 NPADMSLKFTG
+279 NPADMTLKFTG
-290 SKVTMYEEKITTV
+290 SKVNVYDVEITTV

-308 FSAWDRL
+308 FSAWNRL
-315 KAKADANK
+315 KAIADAK
-323 SFVVDDGDTKTEVSV
+323 QSFVVDDGDTKTEVSV
-338 KDIIDGGGSLNPY
+338 QDIIDGGGSLNPY
-351 SFFDNTDIVTDG
+351 SFFDNTDVVADG
-363 ENTDYTTIYVAP
+363 EETEYNTIYVAP

-390 PWYLDNT
+390 PWYLENT
-397 YGCQRVEAT
+397 YGCQKVEAT